1 MKIAKVAAVYKLKKR
16 ARPFHVIKSGYCR
29 LFLYVLAAFHSFS
42 ETQVSPS
49 VAYSYIRSWHAYK
62 CHELTNCVVATLIC
76 CTDEYCS

>member
-16 ARPFHVIKSGYCR
+16 ARPFHVIKSGYYR

-49 VAYSYIRSWHAYK
+49 VAYSYIRSWRAYK
-62 CHELTNCVVATLIC
+62 CH
-76 CTDEYCS
+76 